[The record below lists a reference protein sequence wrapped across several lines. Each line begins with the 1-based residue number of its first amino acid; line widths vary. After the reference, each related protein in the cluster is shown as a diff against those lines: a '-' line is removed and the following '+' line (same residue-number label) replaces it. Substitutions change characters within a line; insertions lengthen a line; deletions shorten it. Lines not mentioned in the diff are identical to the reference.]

1 MYSAKCMKSIKSLL
15 HDREHD
21 VLQMIIEQATIVRGS
36 IFLLDDLFEKLKS
49 GDWGSAVEKSLEI
62 AREEHRTDVKREE
75 IATKIFREAYMPDFR
90 EAVLMLIEKI
100 DEVMDSI
107 KDTARIVAQRRFN
120 EKIILDVLEPEFTAY
135 VKLCVKAVETMY
147 MSISKLTININEALK
162 FINDIKSLEVQVD
175 EVKILLVK
183 RLYNIDEKTHSIL
196 TILQIKDIILF
207 LDNIVDNAEDVG
219 DILQL
224 LYFTMRS

>member
-1 MYSAKCMKSIKSLL
+1 MKSIKSLL
-15 HDREHD
+15 HDRERD
-21 VLQMIIEQATIVRGS
+21 VLQMIIEQTTIVRNS
-36 IFLLDDLFEKLKS
+36 IFLLEDLLEKLKS
-49 GDWGSAVEKSLEI
+49 GDWGYAIEKSLEI
-62 AREEHRTDVKREE
+62 DREEHKTDVKREE
-75 IATKIFREAYMPDFR
+75 IATKIFKEAYMPDFR

-107 KDTARIVAQRRFN
+107 KDTARIITQRKFD
-120 EKIILDVLEPEFTAY
+120 EKILLSVLEPEFTAY
-135 VKLCVKAVETMY
+135 VKLCVKAIETMF
-147 MSISKLTININEALK
+147 MSVSKLTINIDEAIK

-175 EVKILLVK
+175 EIKILLVK
-183 RLYNIDEKTHSIL
+183 RLYNLDEKTHSIL

-207 LDNIVDNAEDVG
+207 IDNIVDNAEDVG